1 MSTSLSDNPDLA
13 VAPVID
19 YLRDYQGSF
28 WVVGG
33 WAIDLHLG
41 RVTRPHKDVDIAMRA
56 DDQQLLEAWI
66 AERDVFLE
74 NPMTGDRRP
83 WVDRAPLRPGPDALV
98 LPDAPMAVQLLPA
111 LFENNHWVFPRGRH
125 SIRMDI
131 DSLTKVTPA
140 GTPYQTPEVILL
152 YKSRQHRAED
162 DADFHNLL
170 PVLTERELQWLR
182 DRVARRPPD
191 DPWLSKIDHRIFES

>member
-1 MSTSLSDNPDLA
+1 RLFADRGAQDWRWHVSTSLSDNPDLA

-83 WVDRAPLRPGPDALV
+83 W
-98 LPDAPMAVQLLPA
+98 
-111 LFENNHWVFPRGRH
+111 
-125 SIRMDI
+125 
-131 DSLTKVTPA
+131 
-140 GTPYQTPEVILL
+140 
-152 YKSRQHRAED
+152 
-162 DADFHNLL
+162 
-170 PVLTERELQWLR
+170 
-182 DRVARRPPD
+182 
-191 DPWLSKIDHRIFES
+191 